1 MSPDFLTLEEVLEIH
16 STQLARFGGAA
27 GVRDVGLLESA
38 LSQPQASFGG
48 QYVHEDLFEMASA
61 YLFHVV
67 SNHPFVDGNKRAG
80 LLSAL
85 VFLDINGIEITDQG
99 QVIQI
104 SVRLVRFL
112 GVLLG
117 HPRRV
122 PNQSHSTPAAA
133 RRE

>member
-1 MSPDFLTLEEVLEIH
+1 MNPDFLTLEEVLEIH
-16 STQLARFGGAA
+16 STQLTRFGGAA
-27 GVRDVGLLESA
+27 GVRDIGLLESA

-85 VFLDINGIEITDQG
+85 VFLDINGIEINDQG
-99 QVIQI
+99 DTLYNLTIKVASGNSNKLEI
-104 SVRLVRFL
+104 SEVLRRLA
-112 GVLLG
+112 G
-117 HPRRV
+117 P
-122 PNQSHSTPAAA
+122 S
-133 RRE
+133 RERP

>member
-85 VFLDINGIEITDQG
+85 VFLDINGIEVNDQG
-99 QVIQI
+99 DTLYDLTIKVASGNSNKREI
-104 SVRLVRFL
+104 SEVLRRLAGL
-112 GVLLG
+112 
-117 HPRRV
+117 P
-122 PNQSHSTPAAA
+122 PA
-133 RRE
+133 RS

>member
-85 VFLDINGIEITDQG
+85 VFLDINGIEINDQEDTLYDLTIKVASG
-99 QVIQI
+99 NSNKREI
-104 SVRLVRFL
+104 SEVLRRLA
-112 GVLLG
+112 GS
-117 HPRRV
+117 P
-122 PNQSHSTPAAA
+122 PA
-133 RRE
+133 RS

>member
-85 VFLDINGIEITDQG
+85 VFLDINGIEINDQG
-99 QVIQI
+99 DTLYDLTIKVASGNSNKREI
-104 SVRLVRFL
+104 SEVLRRLAGL
-112 GVLLG
+112 
-117 HPRRV
+117 P
-122 PNQSHSTPAAA
+122 PA
-133 RRE
+133 RS